1 MKSKFHNIFV
11 FQIFVYYTDV
21 ISVWRIHTEDIS
33 VTLMKVMRKFLILM
47 RLQQVV
53 VKTKQLNF
61 SDLITVSVNGG
72 LLNNVIR

>member
-1 MKSKFHNIFV
+1 
-11 FQIFVYYTDV
+11 
-21 ISVWRIHTEDIS
+21 
-33 VTLMKVMRKFLILM
+33 MKVMRKFLILM